1 MLKSDLFPI
10 MNICRL
16 QMQSFLSGDC
26 LHISIFHISCKHYL
40 FYDISSS
47 LPVHFRKREKHHF
60 PYVTSIVS
68 VMSLYLSQLKPA
80 AIKYE

>member
-26 LHISIFHISCKHYL
+26 LHISIFYISCKHYL

-47 LPVHFRKREKHHF
+47 LPVHFRKVEGKTSLSLCDFHCFCHVPLSF
-60 PYVTSIVS
+60 PVKTSS
-68 VMSLYLSQLKPA
+68 N
-80 AIKYE
+80 